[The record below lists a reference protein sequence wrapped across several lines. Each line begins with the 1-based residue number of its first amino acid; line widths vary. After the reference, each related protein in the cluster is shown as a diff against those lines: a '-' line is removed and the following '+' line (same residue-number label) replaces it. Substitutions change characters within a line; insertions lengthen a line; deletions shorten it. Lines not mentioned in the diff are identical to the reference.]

1 MIKII
6 QFKVGDDI
14 SFPQGI
20 VLCLGY
26 FDGVHIGHASLI
38 GEAVATSQPVGVLTL
53 DRAPKA
59 FINHEETKSLTST
72 YDKAELLGGLGVK
85 YLFVLRFN
93 EATSYMTKDEFIHQ
107 VIDKINPTH
116 IFVGE
121 DYHFGFKG
129 QGDANYLTMFY
140 PTTICPLLVSEGEKV
155 SSRSIM
161 NKISDGDIDV
171 ATALLGRYYSVSGL
185 VVEGLGNGNKNGV
198 PTANVDLDYQY
209 VLPPQGV
216 YATYTVIGE
225 KRKKS
230 VTCISTHP
238 TIQELDKAII
248 ETYVFDFKDNLY
260 GRTISVEFVKRLRDI
275 RTFPSL
281 EDLKEQI
288 LIDEEAAKKCLQ

>member
-1 MIKII
+1 MIKIVP
-6 QFKVGDDI
+6 FKVGDEVE
-14 SFPQGI
+14 FPKGI

-38 GEAVATSQPVGVLTL
+38 KEAVATGQPVGVLTL

-59 FINHEETKSLTST
+59 FINREETKSLTST
-72 YDKAELLGGLGVK
+72 YDKAEHLEDLGVK

-93 EATSYMTKDEFIHQ
+93 ETTSYMTKDEFIHQ
-107 VIDKINPTH
+107 VIDQINPTH

-129 QGDANYLTMFY
+129 QGDANYLTLFY
-140 PTTICPLLVSEGEKV
+140 PTTICPLLVSDGEKV
-155 SSRSIM
+155 SSRYIM
-161 NKISDGDIDV
+161 NKISEGDIDG
-171 ATALLGRYYSVSGL
+171 ANALLGRYYSVSGL

-198 PTANVDLDYQY
+198 PTANLDLDYQY
-209 VLPPQGV
+209 VLPPEGV
-216 YATYTVIGE
+216 YATYTKIGD
-225 KRKKS
+225 KKKKS

-248 ETYVFDFKDNLY
+248 ETYVFNYDDNLY
-260 GRTISVEFVKRLRDI
+260 GKTISVEFVKRLRDI

-281 EDLKEQI
+281 EELKEQI
-288 LIDEEAAKKCLQ
+288 LIDEAEAKKCLQ